1 VGTVPNRSERGQR
14 ADSASESRQGRGGKW
29 ALVAVAVVAVAAL
42 SLAGWLLLRPAAGA
56 TRSASDFSDSQ
67 QADAKAKV
75 CAAHVVVSNGV
86 SINTKMA
93 PPGGDGDVTGAL
105 AVAAN
110 ARMSLFFG
118 GEYLLAK
125 LDPATPSDLAEQV
138 RTFANNLMDI
148 GAAATAGV
156 PNGDAEQSARL
167 KDTDALNNKIVD
179 MCK

>member
-1 VGTVPNRSERGQR
+1 V
-14 ADSASESRQGRGGKW
+14 
-29 ALVAVAVVAVAAL
+29 LAVAVIAVAAL
-42 SLAGWLLLRPAAGA
+42 GLGGWLLLRPADGT
-56 TRSASDFSDSQ
+56 TRAASDFSDSQ

-75 CAAHVVVSNGV
+75 CAAHGIVSDGV
-86 SINTKMA
+86 SLNTKMA

-125 LDPATPSDLAEQV
+125 LDPATPTELADDAK
-138 RTFANNLMDI
+138 TFANNLMDI

-156 PNGDAEQSARL
+156 PNSEPTQAARL
-167 KDTDALNNKIVD
+167 KDTDALNNKIVAL
-179 MCK
+179 CK

>member
-1 VGTVPNRSERGQR
+1 
-14 ADSASESRQGRGGKW
+14 
-29 ALVAVAVVAVAAL
+29 LVAVTVVAVAAL
-42 SLAGWLLLRPAAGA
+42 GLGGWLLLRPSNDA
-56 TRSASDFSDSQ
+56 TPSASDFTDSQ
-67 QADAKAKV
+67 RADAKAKI
-75 CAAHVVVSNGV
+75 CAAHGVVSNGV
-86 SINTKMA
+86 SLNTKMT

-125 LDPATPSDLAEQV
+125 LDPATPPDLADQV

-156 PNGDAEQSARL
+156 PNADPVQSARL

-179 MCK
+179 LCK